1 MKIAGYILAG
11 GDNRRM
17 EGKKKL
23 LLTREGRTFGQWICG
38 AFAGLE
44 GVYLSVAGPE
54 TPGGAEAADEA
65 VSGMAALGLKQISDQ
80 YGHIG
85 PKGGIA
91 SGLSQCDADALF
103 VAACDMPFIDQAAVE
118 RMLERFRENPGVI
131 VAATGKKVHPLFG
144 IYPKKVLPVLEEQ
157 IKKGDY
163 RMMDV
168 LNEVPHEIVNF
179 GEAAKALRNINTI
192 EQYAGLNQ
200 KKKPIIFAV
209 SGYKNTGKTT
219 LLTKVIPVLTARG
232 YKVAV
237 IKHDGHD
244 FESDVPGTD
253 SYRHQKAG
261 AYGTAVFS
269 ANRLMIAK
277 EVKGIDETQ
286 LFAAFP
292 EADILLI
299 EGLKN
304 SPYPKYVCNYPAQE
318 PISPEELADRILG
331 CEGEGED

>member
-23 LLTREGRTFGQWICG
+23 LLTREGKTFGQWISE
-38 AFAGLE
+38 AFAGLDE
-44 GVYLSVAGPE
+44 VYLSVAE
-54 TPGGAEAADEA
+54 EMTAD
-65 VSGMAALGLKQISDQ
+65 LKQIPDR

-85 PKGGIA
+85 PIGGIA
-91 SGLSQCDADALF
+91 SGLGQCDADALF
-103 VAACDMPFIDQAAVE
+103 VAACDMPFLDRAAVE
-118 RMLERFRENPGVI
+118 RMLERFRQKPGLV
-131 VAATGKKVHPLFG
+131 VAAAGEKVHPLFG
-144 IYPKKVLPVLEEQ
+144 IYPKTMLPVLEEQ

-168 LNEVPHEIVNF
+168 LRAVPHETVDF
-179 GEAAKALRNINTI
+179 GEAAKALENINTT
-192 EQYAGLNQ
+192 EQYAGLAR

-304 SPYPKYVCNYPAQE
+304 SPYPKYVCNYPEQE
-318 PISPEELADRILG
+318 PISPEELAEMILG
-331 CEGEGED
+331 EE